1 LATHGIQAVCDQAE
15 QDPRPGG
22 TVRQVISAVADDEIA
37 IWCCSHVQIKPIFD
51 EGLCV
56 TTVLGIDLGTSSVKV
71 VLADPTGGVLAQST
85 KEYDVVR
92 PHPGWAET
100 HPETWWAAI
109 RAGVADVCRRQP
121 ARSLPAGVGL
131 AGQMNGVV
139 LCEESGVPTRPAVLW
154 ADSRAEAQLSAYL
167 SLPKERVRRLG
178 SPLSPGMA
186 GPILAW
192 LAEREPDATGR
203 ASHAVQPKDWM
214 RGRLTGVFRG
224 EPSDA
229 SATLLF
235 DVVAR
240 DWDREA
246 ATHLGIPSELL
257 PELDPHSGTI
267 AGQLLPVVAEELGL
281 PAGIPVAA
289 GAGDTAAAAFGTG
302 LVDVG
307 DVQLTIGTGVQ
318 IVTPVAPP
326 TEATLPA
333 QPSSIHLHRAATED
347 GWYAMAA
354 GLTGGATLSWV
365 KDVLNTTWEELYA
378 AARHP
383 PRLDDPI
390 FVPHLVGER
399 TPHLDSRLR
408 GSWSGLNARHDRV
421 TVLYSALEGVAFAV
435 RDGLDALAGTS
446 SGSHPLRLAG
456 GGTTSP
462 AWRQLLADVLDRSL
476 DAVPTPA
483 ASVRG
488 ATLLG
493 SLASG
498 LITASEVA
506 EVARPT
512 LMRVADS
519 TPRVELLRERRAA
532 YHRVFSALRRTNE

>member
-1 LATHGIQAVCDQAE
+1 
-15 QDPRPGG
+15 
-22 TVRQVISAVADDEIA
+22 
-37 IWCCSHVQIKPIFD
+37 
-51 EGLCV
+51 V

-71 VLADPTGGVLAQST
+71 VLADPTGRVLAQST
-85 KEYDVVR
+85 KEYDVAR

-100 HPETWWAAI
+100 HPEIWWAAI
-109 RAGVADVCRRQP
+109 RAAVADVCGGQP
-121 ARSLPAGVGL
+121 ARSVPAGVGL

-167 SLPKERVRRLG
+167 SLPEERVRRLG

-192 LAEREPDATGR
+192 LAHHEPEAIGR
-203 ASHAVQPKDWM
+203 ACHAVQPKDWI

-240 DWDREA
+240 DWDREV
-246 ATHLGIPSELL
+246 ATRLGIPSELL
-257 PELDPHSGTI
+257 PELDPHSGAV
-267 AGQLLPVVAEELGL
+267 AGHLLSNVAEELGL
-281 PAGIPVAA
+281 PAEIPVAA
-289 GAGDTAAAAFGTG
+289 GAGDTAAAVFGTG
-302 LVDVG
+302 LIDIG
-307 DVQLTIGTGVQ
+307 DIQLTIGTGVQ
-318 IVTPVAPP
+318 IVTPVMPP

-365 KDVLNTTWEELYA
+365 KEVLNTTWDELYA
-378 AARHP
+378 AASHP

-390 FVPHLVGER
+390 FVPYLVGER
-399 TPHLDSRLR
+399 TPHLDTSLR
-408 GSWSGLNARHDRV
+408 GSWSGLNARHDRNAL
-421 TVLYSALEGVAFAV
+421 LYSALEGVAFAV
-435 RDGLDALAGTS
+435 RDGLDALAGVS
-446 SGSHPLRLAG
+446 PGSHPLRLAG

-462 AWRQLLADVLDRSL
+462 AWRQLLSDVLDRSL

-483 ASVRG
+483 VSARG
-488 ATLLG
+488 AVLLG

-498 LITASEVA
+498 LIPAA
-506 EVARPT
+506 DLPMVARQT
-512 LMRVADS
+512 VTRVADP
-519 TPRVELLRERRAA
+519 TPRVDLLRERRAA
-532 YHRVFSALRRTNE
+532 YQSVFSALRTT